1 MLFLTKECQLVNM
14 NRVRKLPIHAN
25 ISRYK
30 FPKGQEFYMASK
42 DLLTYYLFISKR
54 KKLELYSIQIWQV
67 QP

>member
-1 MLFLTKECQLVNM
+1 MLFLTKECQLVNT

-30 FPKGQEFYMASK
+30 FHNEQEFYMASK
-42 DLLTYYLFISKR
+42 DLLTYYLFISKQ
-54 KKLELYSIQIWQV
+54 KKLELYSTEIWQV